1 MEIDLNITSIEVSKD
16 TYDFLLLAY
25 DDKEVVVEKS
35 ITMVFK
41 KFHDTII
48 GESRIMLMKKSFP
61 WDVCNGVVL
70 LSNSFLKHSEE
81 GCEHTSDI
89 LHGRYYD
96 KVNSYDVYKREVVG
110 TVRYWF
116 SRRICES
123 NELCSESSGDGFVK
137 KMFEYFLSDDKAG
150 AIISI
155 KKLMDYINSGS
166 NSCKISIFFGGIL
179 VERSMSDMNAR
190 FAKDVDLVLEKNE
203 ESLPKLFEPFYI
215 ESANN
220 SSDNCGNAC
229 RRSVLFKIRLDGDGE
244 DEPMRMSR
252 ILSSNGYT
260 ICDMAILRGM
270 KRLLYFTVCSYAIS
284 WPGMFLKPQAQVDKS
299 IQGDRR
305 AVLRILAIEDSDLL
319 KVCLDASEVVQHVV
333 FYDRE
338 HRRMVVS
345 FKGTTNSE
353 DAIEDINCE
362 YTRFSDGFAHNG
374 FLRLS
379 MLFINNHIDAI
390 RQMLEAMSCSR
401 LLLSGHSLGGA
412 ISVMTK
418 IIVEEKKLLPGVN
431 VEAIGFSAPPVV
443 SEEIA
448 SRYTDGIAVIN
459 YGNDIIPRMSFGSIL
474 DLKFLCCSIGKR
486 YGPFDFGK
494 SIEKDIDVVVE
505 HLGTTKMHPKLY
517 FAGEIVHLKRIRCS
531 LDGNESPIVVF
542 RMVDMSFFESI
553 VLIKHAPKHHMMSHI
568 ESVIDEG
575 IEILERKHGD
585 THG

>member
-1 MEIDLNITSIEVSKD
+1 MEIDLNIADIEASKD

-25 DDKEVVVEKS
+25 DDKEVMVERS
-35 ITMVFK
+35 ITIVFK
-41 KFHDTII
+41 RFHDTII

-70 LSNSFLKHSEE
+70 LSNSFLRHGEE
-81 GCEHTSDI
+81 GCEYTSEI
-89 LHGRYYD
+89 LHGKYHD

-110 TVRYWF
+110 AVRYWF

-123 NELCSESSGDGFVK
+123 NELSSGTSDEGFVK
-137 KMFEYFLSDDKAG
+137 KMFEYFMSDDKAG

-179 VERSMSDMNAR
+179 VEKSMSDMNAR
-190 FAKDVDLVLEKNE
+190 FTRNVDLVLEKSE
-203 ESLPKLFEPFYI
+203 ENLPKMFESFYI
-215 ESANN
+215 DEV
-220 SSDNCGNAC
+220 GNLPDEYGNKC
-229 RRSVLFKIRLDGDGE
+229 RRNPLFKISMNEYDRHRE
-244 DEPMRMSR
+244 DRPMCMSN
-252 ILSSNGYT
+252 ILSSDGY
-260 ICDMAILRGM
+260 IVCDMDILRGI

-284 WPGMFLKPQAQVDKS
+284 WPGMFLKPQAQVDNN
-299 IQGDRR
+299 IQVDRR
-305 AVLRILAIEDSDLL
+305 AVLRILGIDDSDLM
-319 KVCLDASEVVQHVV
+319 KVCLDVSEVVQHVV

-338 HRRMVVS
+338 HMRMVIS

-362 YTRFSDGFAHNG
+362 YTRFSNGFAHNG

-379 MLFINNHIDAI
+379 MLFINSHIDAI
-390 RQMLEAMSCSR
+390 KQMLEAMNCNR

-412 ISVMTK
+412 IAVMTK
-418 IIVEEKKLLPGVN
+418 IIVEEKKLLSGVN
-431 VEAIGFSAPPVV
+431 VEAMGFSAPPVV

-494 SIEKDIDVVVE
+494 SIEKDIDAVAE
-505 HLGTTKMHPKLY
+505 HLGTTRMHPKLY

-531 LDGNESPIVVF
+531 LDENESPIVVF
-542 RMVDMSFFESI
+542 KKVSMSFFESI
-553 VLIKHAPKHHMMSHI
+553 VLIKHAPKHHMVSHI

-575 IEILERKHGD
+575 IEVLERKHD
-585 THG
+585 A